1 MVLVSTWFGFYA
13 GMTKMKQTIY
23 DFEFLSIISLILGS
37 LLSSCGAAALNEFFE
52 SDLDKLMDRTKNR
65 PIPSGDISPKTG
77 LIFGIVTSILGVLML
92 WIFVNKG
99 AAILSISTLILY
111 LFIYTPLKRKTPL
124 NTIVGALPG
133 AIPPLGGWYTATGNL
148 GKEAW
153 ILFAILFTWQIPH
166 FFSIAWIYR
175 KDYARGGFK
184 MYSDKTSLMTFRVY
198 IFIFTFLMLYYSTL
212 PTLVGISGTFYLLT
226 SMILGVFFFFSSMTF
241 IVKQNGKNAK
251 YLLKTT
257 IFYLPL
263 LLLIFIIDT
272 SFFH

>member
-1 MVLVSTWFGFYA
+1 
-13 GMTKMKQTIY
+13 
-23 DFEFLSIISLILGS
+23 
-37 LLSSCGAAALNEFFE
+37 
-52 SDLDKLMDRTKNR
+52 
-65 PIPSGDISPKTG
+65 
-77 LIFGIVTSILGVLML
+77 
-92 WIFVNKG
+92 
-99 AAILSISTLILY
+99 
-111 LFIYTPLKRKTPL
+111 
-124 NTIVGALPG
+124 
-133 AIPPLGGWYTATGNL
+133 
-148 GKEAW
+148 
-153 ILFAILFTWQIPH
+153 
-166 FFSIAWIYR
+166 
-175 KDYARGGFK
+175 